1 MTPSDPFFN
10 INTPE
15 DLAKARS
22 FIEPDAVSR

>member
-1 MTPSDPFFN
+1 MALTEPIGVD

-22 FIEPDAVSR
+22 FF